1 MNSPNAFDELLRSR
15 LSELHDPMQEAHWQD
30 MRSLLSRQRRRRRG
44 LVLLLFGLFA
54 GAGAA
59 YLMLRPSGETAV
71 VATVQEVAPRNASPS
86 AGSTPTSTERR
97 VDVATDHPQERAT
110 GNTERIDVPV
120 GSAKAELSPS
130 PSFSPSGE
138 AERSAAQADKKE
150 TPEPKASA
158 GAATRPG
165 IAAIVGAPDDEVR
178 QGVEPVA
185 LIGPAT
191 EPFPAAVVE
200 RTPAPDRIVTLEVPA
215 DPYGPGPGTPVPPD
229 PLPAVPNTSWAWE
242 IGLHAGLGRT
252 RLYPKDHVG
261 TLTHGSGTD
270 GMAGVEVM
278 RMGRHVGFGTGL
290 HKACFGD
297 EAVAQDRT
305 VYGSEL
311 KTVFFLSP
319 VDTIVTTVVDTIVQ
333 GGITY
338 YVTGQ
343 MDTTLLVLDSMVDT
357 LTTSE
362 TIAGFQRTERLCVV
376 EVPLLVDLHTRVGR
390 WSLGVRGGPTVG
402 MITGANLVRTDGEG
416 SWEREAFSSPTFG
429 YTARGY
435 VRYAITPQL
444 ALGVEPALRGLLND
458 PSPGLGLRPMS
469 YGVVGSLSLRLPAGR

>member
-165 IAAIVGAPDDEVR
+165 IAAIVGA
-178 QGVEPVA
+178 
-185 LIGPAT
+185 
-191 EPFPAAVVE
+191 
-200 RTPAPDRIVTLEVPA
+200 
-215 DPYGPGPGTPVPPD
+215 
-229 PLPAVPNTSWAWE
+229 
-242 IGLHAGLGRT
+242 
-252 RLYPKDHVG
+252 
-261 TLTHGSGTD
+261 
-270 GMAGVEVM
+270 
-278 RMGRHVGFGTGL
+278 
-290 HKACFGD
+290 
-297 EAVAQDRT
+297 
-305 VYGSEL
+305 
-311 KTVFFLSP
+311 
-319 VDTIVTTVVDTIVQ
+319 
-333 GGITY
+333 
-338 YVTGQ
+338 
-343 MDTTLLVLDSMVDT
+343 
-357 LTTSE
+357 
-362 TIAGFQRTERLCVV
+362 
-376 EVPLLVDLHTRVGR
+376 
-390 WSLGVRGGPTVG
+390 
-402 MITGANLVRTDGEG
+402 
-416 SWEREAFSSPTFG
+416 
-429 YTARGY
+429 
-435 VRYAITPQL
+435 
-444 ALGVEPALRGLLND
+444 
-458 PSPGLGLRPMS
+458 
-469 YGVVGSLSLRLPAGR
+469 